1 MVQGLLWRSSRLN
14 RDSCDLGI
22 GLDWGKLSESRIT
35 RITQISRILGI
46 WVYRRFSSGEQV

>member
-1 MVQGLLWRSSRLN
+1 MGSLN

-46 WVYRRFSSGEQV
+46 WVSRRFSSGEQV